1 MIVRKIQRRIK
12 RILSRILIRNQR
24 YKPKGVY
31 HSIDQYTKSVKEAV
45 CVEAYPPFTSYLDV
59 SEDFRSRFIS
69 YVDTTLVAQ
78 IPAARVV
85 AIPNGRVQ
93 TDNVFSISIISGD
106 NHLIGELSYDLNSN
120 IPTNHA
126 IFKQNYFKAPE
137 KYKGT
142 VLALLIGEGGIVNP
156 SHYLLDSI
164 SRIALL
170 KKVGWY
176 DKIDWFL
183 IPSYKHSFHSDVIKM
198 LGINENKIISGDLHS
213 HIQAD
218 TLLATTYVR
227 YHEHIPSWC
236 SEFLRTEFLKYKLPP
251 TDTKYNCRFV
261 YISRNDSQKR
271 RVLNEEALMQT
282 IGKYGFQSFKL
293 SNLSFQEKITLFSN
307 AEIIVATIG
316 AGQINLVFCK
326 KNTHVIELMAEDF
339 AQPIFNDLANKV
351 GVKYDYLICKS
362 GGKAHNFKQG
372 EKLNLIVNIEEV
384 ERKLKRIIA
393 LEKEAITN

>member
-1 MIVRKIQRRIK
+1 
-12 RILSRILIRNQR
+12 
-24 YKPKGVY
+24 
-31 HSIDQYTKSVKEAV
+31 
-45 CVEAYPPFTSYLDV
+45 
-59 SEDFRSRFIS
+59 
-69 YVDTTLVAQ
+69 
-78 IPAARVV
+78 
-85 AIPNGRVQ
+85 
-93 TDNVFSISIISGD
+93 
-106 NHLIGELSYDLNSN
+106 
-120 IPTNHA
+120 
-126 IFKQNYFKAPE
+126 
-137 KYKGT
+137 
-142 VLALLIGEGGIVNP
+142 
-156 SHYLLDSI
+156 
-164 SRIALL
+164 
-170 KKVGWY
+170 
-176 DKIDWFL
+176 
-183 IPSYKHSFHSDVIKM
+183 
-198 LGINENKIISGDLHS
+198 
-213 HIQAD
+213 
-218 TLLATTYVR
+218 
-227 YHEHIPSWC
+227 
-236 SEFLRTEFLKYKLPP
+236 
-251 TDTKYNCRFV
+251 KYNCRFV